1 MLGSCIILRLLEPL
15 AVVEPENRRLSK
27 DPFEIGNG
35 DLLRT
40 AQGRQLAE
48 ASVEQAA
55 EVLQFHSQD
64 SVQCH
69 PTRR

>member
-1 MLGSCIILRLLEPL
+1 M
-15 AVVEPENRRLSK
+15 VEPENRRLSK

-55 EVLQFHSQD
+55 EVLQFHSRD
-64 SVQCH
+64 SLH
-69 PTRR
+69 AIPLAAS